1 MENLRIGDNIKIK
14 DTNIYGV
21 ITNVK
26 YKNNECIC
34 YVYTNGKNVK
44 ISNNKLQK
52 IEINTKKERKIK
64 SKINYYD
71 ISNTF
76 LPELMIRHQT
86 LDIAMYNVENFLQ
99 EAIANNVYEI
109 KIIHGRN
116 GGILRKAVHEYLKHN
131 KNVESFRLGS
141 YYEGSY
147 GVTFIKLK
155 QQL

>member
-1 MENLRIGDNIKIK
+1 MEKLRIGDNIQIK

-21 ITNVK
+21 ITDIK
-26 YKNNECIC
+26 YKRNECIC
-34 YVYTNGKNVK
+34 YVYANGKSIK
-44 ISNNKLQK
+44 ISSDKLQK
-52 IEINTKKERKIK
+52 STNHILNENKNRAKVTF
-64 SKINYYD
+64 YD

-76 LPELMIRHQT
+76 IPELMIRHQT
-86 LDIAMYNVENFLQ
+86 LDIAMYNVENFLN
-99 EAIANNVYEI
+99 EALINKVYEI

-116 GGILRKAVHEYLKHN
+116 GGILRHAVHEYLKHN

>member
-14 DTNIYGV
+14 DTNICGV
-21 ITNVK
+21 ITNIK

-44 ISNNKLQK
+44 ISNDKLHK
-52 IEINTKKERKIK
+52 IEINTKKERKNK

-71 ISNTF
+71 INNTF

-99 EAIANNVYEI
+99 EAIANNAYDI

-116 GGILRKAVHEYLKHN
+116 GGVLRHAVHEYLKHN
-131 KNVESFRLGS
+131 KNVESYRLGS

>member
-1 MENLRIGDNIKIK
+1 MENLRIGDNIQIK

-21 ITNVK
+21 ITDIK
-26 YKNNECIC
+26 YKRNECIC
-34 YVYTNGKNVK
+34 YVYANGKNIT
-44 ISNNKLQK
+44 ISCDKLQK
-52 IEINTKKERKIK
+52 SDNKILKEKQNRTKV
-64 SKINYYD
+64 NFYD

-76 LPELMIRHQT
+76 IPELMIRHQT
-86 LDIAMYNVENFLQ
+86 LDIAMYNVENFLN
-99 EAIANNVYEI
+99 EALINKVYEI

-116 GGILRKAVHEYLKHN
+116 GGILRRAVHEYLKHN

>member
-52 IEINTKKERKIK
+52 IEINTKKERKNK

>member
-21 ITNVK
+21 ITNIK

-44 ISNNKLQK
+44 ISNDKLQK
-52 IEINTKKERKIK
+52 IEINTKKERKNK
-64 SKINYYD
+64 SKTNFYD

-99 EAIANNVYEI
+99 EAIANNVYDI

>member
-44 ISNNKLQK
+44 ISNDKLQK
-52 IEINTKKERKIK
+52 IEINTKKERKNK
-64 SKINYYD
+64 FKTNFYD

-99 EAIANNVYEI
+99 EAIANNIYEI

>member
-44 ISNNKLQK
+44 ISNDKLQK
-52 IEINTKKERKIK
+52 IEINTKKERKNK
-64 SKINYYD
+64 SKTNFYD

-99 EAIANNVYEI
+99 EAIANNVYDI